1 MDLGIAGKI
10 AVVTGASKGIGR
22 AIAEALARE
31 RARVVIAARNQT
43 ALDSAA
49 QSMRAAGG
57 DIETIAYDAMAPA
70 DADRLGALVRTRFGA
85 LDILVNN
92 AGGTDRYETFDAL
105 SDDDWRRTYD
115 LNVLS
120 AVRLV
125 RVFRPLMA
133 GRSARVVNIAS
144 ENGVQPE
151 RVCPDYNAAKAA
163 LIAFTKSLSIELG
176 PDGAT
181 VNCVSPGLIRTE
193 GVVQAWK
200 ASAAEK
206 GITGEEMER
215 LFVRARRSGIVRG
228 APGQADEVA
237 SVVAF
242 LCSAHASFVTGANF
256 RVDGGQVR
264 SC

>member
-22 AIAEALARE
+22 AIAEVLARE
-31 RARVVIAARNQT
+31 GARVVIAARNQI
-43 ALDSAA
+43 ALDTAA
-49 QSMRAAGG
+49 QSIRAAGG
-57 DIETIAYDAMAPA
+57 EVEPITYDAMASE
-70 DADRLGALVRTRFGA
+70 DADRLGAFVRTRFGL

-92 AGGTDRYETFDAL
+92 AGGTSQYETFGAL
-105 SDDDWRRTYD
+105 SDNDWRRTYE

-133 GRSARVVNIAS
+133 RRSARVINIAS
-144 ENGVQPE
+144 ENGIQPE

-181 VNCVSPGLIRTE
+181 VNCVSPGLVRTE
-193 GVVQAWK
+193 GVLEGWK
-200 ASAAEK
+200 AGAAEK
-206 GITGEEMER
+206 GITAGEMER

-228 APGQADEVA
+228 APGEAEEVA

-264 SC
+264 AC